1 MLVRKMTKLTKSLV
15 IITIIASSCY
25 YDNKE
30 ELYPG
35 QTTCDTANVS
45 FSKDIKPLIDAQC
58 SGCHNTQSPTAGV
71 SLSTHAEIQAYAK
84 SGQLYGVLSWL
95 APYTGS
101 KQMPP
106 SGPKWSNCNLSKLK
120 SWIDKGAP
128 NN

>member
-1 MLVRKMTKLTKSLV
+1 MTKLFKVLV
-15 IITIIASSCY
+15 IITAITSSCY

-35 QTTCDTANVS
+35 QTNCDTVNVS

-58 SGCHNTQSPTAGV
+58 VGCHNTQSPTDTV
-71 SLSTHAEIQAYAK
+71 SLSTHTEIVKYCN
-84 SGQLYGVLSWL
+84 SGQLYGVL
-95 APYTGS
+95 AQIPPYKRS
-101 KQMPP
+101 QFMPP
-106 SGPKWSNCNLSKLK
+106 NGPKWSNCNLSKLK